1 MNRCGCCDS
10 GCSGERATAATD
22 TGSPSDY
29 GHCGHCGHCA
39 AFGGHSGSDRSDRS
53 DRSELAGSR
62 CAAGASTGAADGE
75 ATGFGRCGR
84 HCAGGSSAGDASGG
98 RSRETGGRGLGHAV
112 KNWILEIVIGIPIS
126 LKYLKCV
133 SYAKMNVPLAR
144 LHAGH
149 TNG

>member
-39 AFGGHSGSDRSDRS
+39 AFGGHNGSDRS